1 MNKFKLV
8 VVSFIGF
15 FIGIIAVLL
24 ILISKVFPLQAFQN
38 LIG

>member
-1 MNKFKLV
+1 MNKLKLV

-15 FIGIIAVLL
+15 FIGIAAVLL
-24 ILISKVFPLQAFQN
+24 ILISKVFLLQVFQH